1 MYNAKNKLKV
11 CTGQLMSWPVSRLSA
26 GAKSMSKVV
35 RDKSASET
43 SLKESE
49 TRNENPSV
57 GFILE
62 AFQKTSIEGNNLVDL
77 KKTNREKL

>member
-1 MYNAKNKLKV
+1 
-11 CTGQLMSWPVSRLSA
+11 
-26 GAKSMSKVV
+26 MSKVA

-43 SLKESE
+43 SLKEPG

-62 AFQKTSIEGNNLVDL
+62 AFQKTSIKANNLVDL
-77 KKTNREKL
+77 KKRTGKSFELFFRRKGWFRGYTSGIG